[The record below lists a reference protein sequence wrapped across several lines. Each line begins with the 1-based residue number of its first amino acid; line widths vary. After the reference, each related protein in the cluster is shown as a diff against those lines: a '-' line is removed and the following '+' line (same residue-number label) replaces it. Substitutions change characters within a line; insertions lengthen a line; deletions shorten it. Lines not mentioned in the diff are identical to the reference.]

1 MNIKDLIRIVVLKT
15 NSVWPFT
22 FLNRIPYHLAVKT
35 FIYIFS
41 PFNEIKSIY
50 LRHGMLKKNWVPAI
64 SDIDLTIIIN
74 SNLSTEHEYDF
85 LKTFWKNFI
94 KLKKI
99 FPMLGEVDILDE
111 NEIES
116 WSRFTIRGYEA
127 WEWKLLSGKETVK
140 SSYKADKDIVAI
152 DSLNYAMTNYLEYF
166 IPRFYSTGNQE
177 LILLAELSRLVSK
190 ILKYSGT
197 SFDKKKIRSKQTDL
211 KRRSEL
217 LYFIM
222 EGFESSVSNINMPTF
237 PLDKSFSQHIL
248 FTDSN
253 TGEFNSEDKEID
265 LSKLNSCK
273 DKIDAFIIS
282 YTTRFIILKKNIKQ
296 GEIIDCIETIQKV
309 FSKQRVKPIILSFA
323 IFEYYL
329 RIYNPFMYSQLHDG
343 RKVLLGEDVFFKV
356 KQPNYYFYRKFLL
369 DETNSIL
376 LFPQYRSMILQS
388 STRDFI
394 QNGFSSKAK
403 RGLFL
408 KLYLEKSI
416 LEPKFNHCMNACKK
430 FYPQYILQ
438 INDLTN
444 IYDQADGEK
453 LSRDTYKL
461 LKTFSSDIHKS
472 LVSSDVSEN

>member
-1 MNIKDLIRIVVLKT
+1 
-15 NSVWPFT
+15 
-22 FLNRIPYHLAVKT
+22 
-35 FIYIFS
+35 
-41 PFNEIKSIY
+41 
-50 LRHGMLKKNWVPAI
+50 
-64 SDIDLTIIIN
+64 
-74 SNLSTEHEYDF
+74 
-85 LKTFWKNFI
+85 
-94 KLKKI
+94 
-99 FPMLGEVDILDE
+99 
-111 NEIES
+111 
-116 WSRFTIRGYEA
+116 
-127 WEWKLLSGKETVK
+127 
-140 SSYKADKDIVAI
+140 
-152 DSLNYAMTNYLEYF
+152 
-166 IPRFYSTGNQE
+166 
-177 LILLAELSRLVSK
+177 LAELSRLVSK
-190 ILKYSGT
+190 IIKYSGT

-273 DKIDAFIIS
+273 DKIDSFIIS
-282 YTTRFIILKKNIKQ
+282 YTTRFVILKKNIRR

-343 RKVLLGEDVFFKV
+343 RKVLLGEDVFLKV
-356 KQPNYYFYRKFLL
+356 KQPNYYFFRKFLL

-416 LEPKFNHCMNACKK
+416 LEPKFNHCMDECKK
-430 FYPQYILQ
+430 FYPHYIQQ

-444 IYDQADGEK
+444 NYQLSNEDQ
-453 LSRDTYKL
+453 LSYDTYSL
-461 LKTFSSDIHKS
+461 LKTFASDIHKS